1 MRRVIANVAVCA
13 SSPCANVSQKE
24 AAVSRETAKVLR
36 IVLLEDDP
44 NDAELIQLELAR
56 DRPDVA
62 WRHVATEA
70 AFRDAIEP
78 PPDLVLA
85 DYSLPGFDGLTALS
99 ILRAHHPDV
108 PFIFVSGSLGEE
120 RATEALKSGAT
131 DYVLKDRLQ
140 RLPTVVHRALAEA
153 HERQERRRA
162 QAALEEQRILLGT
175 LIDNLPVIVFAA
187 DHEQKLTVV
196 NRALLDLID
205 RPREKV
211 LGFHTSEF
219 PELARL
225 TGGDTANLSTA
236 VPWNLLD
243 YQEVTWQS
251 PDGRLRW
258 FISSQLPLRDA
269 ATGAV
274 VGTVSTSREIT
285 AFKELTRELLE
296 ISNREQQRLGSDLH
310 DGLGQELTGLSL
322 LLRGLEVQ
330 LNHEA
335 PAYLPQVKK
344 IRELVAHTIQSTR
357 LLARGL
363 APVNLERGGLAE
375 ALRHLAQ
382 RCVDT
387 YELECTFENSGRPL
401 PNLDESAATHF
412 FRIAQEATTN
422 AARYAEASRLR
433 ILLETTP
440 SQLRLSITDDGIGL
454 AAGLGQSQPGMGL
467 KIMEYRARMM
477 GAKLSFDQPA
487 QGTRVMVTCPLDLL
501 VNGEAESLPARASR
515 KRRR

>member
-1 MRRVIANVAVCA
+1 MA
-13 SSPCANVSQKE
+13 SE
-24 AAVSRETAKVLR
+24 AAKQLR

-70 AFRDAIEP
+70 SFRDAIEP

-85 DYSLPGFDGLTALS
+85 DYSLPGFDGLTALA
-99 ILRAHHPDV
+99 ILRSRHPDV

-140 RLPTVVHRALAEA
+140 RLPAVVHRALAEA
-153 HERQERRRA
+153 HERQERRKA
-162 QAALEEQRILLGT
+162 QASFEEQRLLLST
-175 LIDNLPVIVFAA
+175 LIDNLPLIVFAA
-187 DHEQKLTVV
+187 DGEQKLTVV

-205 RPREKV
+205 RPREAV
-211 LGFHTSEF
+211 LGRHTSEF

-225 TGGDTANLSTA
+225 TGDAGPGSM
-236 VPWNLLD
+236 LD
-243 YQEVTWQS
+243 YQEVAWENQ
-251 PDGRLRW
+251 DGTLRW
-258 FISSQLPLRDA
+258 YISSQLPLRDA

-274 VGTVSTSREIT
+274 VGSVSTSRDIT

-330 LNHEA
+330 LNQEA
-335 PAYLPQVKK
+335 PAYLPQVTR

-363 APVNLERGGLAE
+363 APVNLERGGLPE

-382 RCVDT
+382 RCIDT
-387 YELECTFENSGRPL
+387 YDLECTFENIGQPL
-401 PNLDESAATHF
+401 PDLNESAATHL

-422 AARYAEASRLR
+422 AARYANATRLQ
-433 ILLETTP
+433 IVLETTP
-440 SQLRLSITDDGIGL
+440 RKLRLAITDNGIGL
-454 AAGLGQSQPGMGL
+454 ASGLAHSKPGMGL

-477 GAKLSFDQPA
+477 GAKVAFEQPGS
-487 QGTRVMVTCPLDLL
+487 GTRVTVTCPLQL
-501 VNGEAESLPARASR
+501 VLHAENEMSRAQARSR
-515 KRRR
+515 IAKR